1 VVGVLVG
8 LVALF
13 YLGGGFYFS
22 DVLDE
27 RALDGESMRAAGG
40 DVEPDVVVTELG
52 ADTIDLTSLDPP
64 AGFASEGDWGL
75 RWEGGFGRL
84 GSVVAVGTPPAGE
97 DAPQT
102 VQRRFELLGGSP
114 PAIGQDAE
122 WDVRIW
128 QDADS
133 LGLPYD
139 DVEIPTDLGPMPAWL
154 FLPDPPAQTGPAIV
168 DTLPPDTW
176 AIVLHGNSMRR
187 ADGLRAVPILVEA
200 GLPTLVVTY
209 RNDPGAPEDPSDT
222 LRYGLTE
229 WADLEAAVA
238 YAVDRG
244 ATRVIPVGYSM
255 GGGIVVSFLLRS
267 ELADRVP
274 GAILDAPMLD
284 FGATVDDNAS
294 RETLPVLGVPL
305 PSSLTA
311 VAKQMAARRFGV
323 DWEGLD
329 YLSRADELTAP
340 FVVFHGTDDTT
351 VPIATSEAF
360 AEARPDLV
368 QLIACRDAEHIACW
382 NTDPARYARS
392 IEHFVKE
399 QLD

>member
-1 VVGVLVG
+1 VG

-40 DVEPDVVVTELG
+40 DVEPDVVVTEVG
-52 ADTIDLTSLDPP
+52 ADTIDLTSLEPP
-64 AGFASEGDWGL
+64 AGFASDGYWGL

-84 GSVVAVGTPPAGE
+84 GEVVAVGTPPAGE

-102 VQRRFELLGGSP
+102 VQRRFELLGGSL

-133 LGLPYD
+133 LGLPYE

-154 FLPDPPAQTGPAIV
+154 FLPEPPAQTDPAIV

-176 AIVLHGNSMRR
+176 AIVVHGNSMRR
-187 ADGLRAVPILVEA
+187 ADGLRAVPTLVEA

-229 WADLEAAVA
+229 WSDLEAAVA
-238 YAVDRG
+238 YALDHG

-284 FGATVDDNAS
+284 FGATVDDNAG

-311 VAKQMAARRFGV
+311 VAKQMAAWRFGV

-329 YLSRADELTAP
+329 YVSRADELTVP

-368 QLIACRDAEHIACW
+368 QLIACQDAEHIACW
-382 NTDPARYARS
+382 NTDSARYARA
-392 IEHFVKE
+392 IQHFVDE
-399 QLD
+399 QLE